1 MPAVDF
7 GGNKPSGKYAE
18 RLLAGAWYES
28 DPQAMFDAQAHW
40 RAMRDQA
47 HDQHQAL
54 RGNSAQLRHLLDS
67 NGFDALH
74 EERALVTRNFELL
87 AELRDSAQKL
97 YGHAGNLGQNLRSS
111 MARTVE
117 IVEKELE
124 QIDNLPLI
132 TPESKESTK
141 DAIIAQVNGEL
152 IAESQAAATELA
164 GRVAAHQALASSLP
178 WFTSTANSSPFAPP
192 PTSSSGAQMMSTTF
206 KQGPTPGNN
215 GASGP
220 GTGGAHS
227 NSQAPEGTQG
237 EGSTGQQPGNP
248 GQQSQKQGTG
258 GQHSEGG
265 PKSGTDASKGTDG
278 KTSGGQA
285 PSASPVS
292 PASDPTGG
300 LHSAGQSPPL
310 TMPHLGGGSG
320 GASGLGSGGG
330 MGGGLGG
337 GLPRG
342 GFPQGLP
349 QGVLNGNPLSSLTGS
364 TSPAS
369 AANSLSSAAS
379 GGGVPKVPP
388 LHPAGPVGVPASA
401 AAAPAVPPPA
411 AAHPAAP
418 SAAPG
423 SGAVVQPAGM
433 SSAPPPQSAAPVAS
447 PIGGT
452 LGPAPPLAGPAPGP
466 GAVVPPAT
474 AVAPPAAAP
483 PGPLHAPLPP
493 VGTPLVRAG
502 IVERADDPDIVRARQ
517 LIWELMWAGR
527 RYPSLDWAV
536 GLHRPSGGGQTTFY
550 LTSSE
555 GECYIPQHVF
565 LPADP
570 VLVPLFHDT
579 QFVHVGWRQYWQG
592 WTDPGRIV
600 FEHHRMRQ
608 DSLGVSMLYA
618 IVSSRDLSALKH
630 MISGSVRLEV
640 AAASDNPFV
649 DPEKAK
655 DVPTVIPAGRAHRL
669 AITSPG
675 LYGLVQRL
683 PENQRWSAGIDLA
696 ADAAAA
702 TDERHVRTGLVAAD
716 VAPPRLEDPQSAV
729 LHGVIDQL
737 RVPQGALEDWGEL
750 QMAYLTHVMQ
760 SQGLRHTPQDYTDD
774 TGYVDE
780 YRRARA
786 YEVAWLLNAPPGP
799 LPVDWLADVAY
810 AHLCATDSPDRTRA
824 LISERIV

>member
-1 MPAVDF
+1 MPAVVF
-7 GGNKPSGKYAE
+7 GGKPSGKYAE
-18 RLLAGAWYES
+18 RLLAGAWYET
-28 DPQAMFDAQAHW
+28 DPQQMFAAQAHW

-47 HDQHQAL
+47 HELHQAM
-54 RGNSAQLRHLLDS
+54 RGNSANLRHLLDS

-97 YGHAGNLGQNLRSS
+97 YGHAGNMGENLRSS
-111 MARTVE
+111 MTRTVE

-124 QIDNLPLI
+124 QIDNLPLL
-132 TPESKESTK
+132 TPEVKESMK
-141 DAIIAQVNGEL
+141 DAIITQVNAEL
-152 IAESQAAATELA
+152 IAESQAAATALG
-164 GRVAAHQALASSLP
+164 GRVAAHQALATSLP
-178 WFTSTANSSPFAPP
+178 WFTSTANAAPYTPP
-192 PTSSSGAQMMSTTF
+192 PSSNGSGAQMMSTTF
-206 KQGPTPGNN
+206 KQSPAPSGTPGSTSDTNPGSTARPPTQGN
-215 GASGP
+215 ATSSDQKP
-220 GTGGAHS
+220 GTTDRPKTGPESPAHHGEAPGS
-227 NSQAPEGTQG
+227 TQKPPTQAPPSTTAPAE
-237 EGSTGQQPGNP
+237 EAVPGSTARP
-248 GQQSQKQGTG
+248 
-258 GQHSEGG
+258 
-265 PKSGTDASKGTDG
+265 
-278 KTSGGQA
+278 
-285 PSASPVS
+285 
-292 PASDPTGG
+292 
-300 LHSAGQSPPL
+300 SPPL

-388 LHPAGPVGVPASA
+388 LQPAGPVGVPASA

-466 GAVVPPAT
+466 GGVVPPAT
-474 AVAPPAAAP
+474 AVAPPAASP

>member
-1 MPAVDF
+1 MPAVVF
-7 GGNKPSGKYAE
+7 GGGKPSGKYAE
-18 RLLAGAWYES
+18 RLLAGAWYET
-28 DPQAMFDAQAHW
+28 DPQTMFSAQAHW

-47 HDQHQAL
+47 HELHQAM
-54 RGNSAQLRHLLDS
+54 RGNSANLRHLLDS

-97 YGHAGNLGQNLRSS
+97 YGHAGNMGENLRSS
-111 MARTVE
+111 MTRTVE

-124 QIDNLPLI
+124 QIDNLPLL
-132 TPESKESTK
+132 TPEVKESMK
-141 DAIIAQVNGEL
+141 DAIIAQVNAEL
-152 IAESQAAATELA
+152 IAESQAAATALG
-164 GRVAAHQALASSLP
+164 GRVAAHQALATSLP
-178 WFTSTANSSPFAPP
+178 WFTSTANAAPYSPP
-192 PTSSSGAQMMSTTF
+192 PSTSNGPGAQMMSSGF
-206 KQGPTPGNN
+206 KQNPELGGNSTN
-215 GASGP
+215 GSD
-220 GTGGAHS
+220 H
-227 NSQAPEGTQG
+227 
-237 EGSTGQQPGNP
+237 
-248 GQQSQKQGTG
+248 GTG
-258 GQHSEGG
+258 GQSTPQQGTKSAEQPSHS
-265 PKSGTDASKGTDG
+265 TDG
-278 KTSGGQA
+278 QHTPDQGKGSGQKPGHDTGGQQTPQQQPPA
-285 PSASPVS
+285 PTQPAHGTEGLSTPSQS
-292 PASDPTGG
+292 PAV
-300 LHSAGQSPPL
+300 
-310 TMPHLGGGSG
+310 TMPHLGGSG

-349 QGVLNGNPLSSLTGS
+349 QGMLNGNPLSSLTGS

-388 LHPAGPVGVPASA
+388 LQPAGPVGVPASA
-401 AAAPAVPPPA
+401 ATSPAVPPPA
-411 AAHPAAP
+411 AAHPAAVPAAP
-418 SAAPG
+418 SAPG
-423 SGAVVQPAGM
+423 SAVVQPAGM
-433 SSAPPPQSAAPVAS
+433 SSAAPPAAAPVAS

-466 GAVVPPAT
+466 IAGVPPAT

-502 IVERADDPDIVRARQ
+502 IVERAEDPDIVRARQ

-527 RYPSLDWAV
+527 RYPSVDWAV

-592 WTDPGRIV
+592 WIDPGRIV
-600 FEHHRMRQ
+600 FEHHRMRE

-630 MISGSVRLEV
+630 MISSNVRLEV

-649 DPEKAK
+649 DPEKAT

-675 LYGLVQRL
+675 LYGLVQQL

-716 VAPPRLEDPQSAV
+716 VAAPRLEDPQSSV
-729 LHGVIDQL
+729 LHGAIDQL

-799 LPVDWLADVAY
+799 LPADWLADVAY

-824 LISERIV
+824 LISDRIV